1 MKTIQLGGG
10 GGMAEY
16 NMQEEGMHQFKLIII
31 YCIIPSRDRQWA
43 ISSITVMEEDHQ
55 HSPSQKS
62 TGQPNKNRI
71 YVFYLKS
78 VSLEIILILYQRRRS
93 WSMRSQW
100 AFYLSM
106 VNYDQS
112 YYSYKKDKRR
122 E

>member
-10 GGMAEY
+10 GGVAEY
-16 NMQEEGMHQFKLIII
+16 NIKEEGMHQFKLIII
-31 YCIIPSRDRQWA
+31 YCIIPSKDRQWA

-78 VSLEIILILYQRRRS
+78 VSLLVGNNYYFISKEAFVVDAIAVGILFIHGQL
-93 WSMRSQW
+93 
-100 AFYLSM
+100 
-106 VNYDQS
+106 
-112 YYSYKKDKRR
+112 
-122 E
+122 